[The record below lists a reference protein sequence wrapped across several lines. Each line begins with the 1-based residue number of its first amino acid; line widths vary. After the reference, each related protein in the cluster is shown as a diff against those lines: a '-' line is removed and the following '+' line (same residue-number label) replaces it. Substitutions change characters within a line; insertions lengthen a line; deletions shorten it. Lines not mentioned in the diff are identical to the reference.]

1 MTATSRFNSFETR
14 RDIGSPYADRQ
25 IAHKARSGWNNK
37 RRVKKKI
44 SETLFYLEI
53 YSCPV
58 ERAKNMDA
66 IKMHI
71 ALFKFLLKRCHIYIC
86 ICVLR
91 ISLIYILIFIVI
103 SVLDLNFLLKEFK
116 RISL

>member
-1 MTATSRFNSFETR
+1 MTATSRFNPFETR

-71 ALFKFLLKRCHIYIC
+71 ALFLLKRCHIYIS
-86 ICVLR
+86 IYVLR
-91 ISLIYILIFIVI
+91 ISLMYILIFIVI